1 MFLIG
6 CIVSVTLSKGRA
18 AEKVTF
24 CGTVFCSLNDEDET
38 VNGGVTGDKV
48 IRFDGG
54 YKRVHLRVEG
64 IEGKIIV

>member
-1 MFLIG
+1 MIG
-6 CIVSVTLSKGRA
+6 FIVSVALSEGRA

-24 CGTVFCSLNDEDET
+24 RGTVFCSLNDEDET
-38 VNGGVTGDKV
+38 VNGGSTGDKV
-48 IRFDGG
+48 IGFDGG